1 MHNDAGPRN
10 GDLATY
16 LTIPQVAARV
26 GVSPD
31 TIRRR
36 IKSGELPA
44 VFFAK
49 KYRITVSDMETLL
62 REGTA

>member
-1 MHNDAGPRN
+1 MHSDTEARTS
-10 GDLATY
+10 DLATY
-16 LTIPQVAARV
+16 YTIPQVAARV

-36 IKSGELPA
+36 IKSGELNA

-49 KYRITVSDMETLL
+49 KYRITAADMEALL
-62 REGTA
+62 REKAA

>member
-1 MHNDAGPRN
+1 MHNPAGARTD
-10 GDLATY
+10 DLATY

-36 IKSGELPA
+36 IKSGELRA

-49 KYRITVSDMETLL
+49 KYRITVGDMEALL
-62 REGTA
+62 RESVA